1 MPGCP
6 RQMRRRRLPIL
17 VGALASF
24 GATDA
29 LSSFHHHPPSPYRAS
44 AAKRTHW
51 HRTSLHV
58 SRSEPTS
65 ATDNVSIQ
73 WSKLTVPQLKSQLK
87 DRGLPVSGKKAELVQ
102 RIVEHESSTSGA
114 EKNSSNDAARPAF
127 PPPKDETEIEVV
139 RKEVKETLSLLDGLK
154 IGDSK
159 PNSKSSLLQDQSF
172 STMSSQTTTRQQ
184 AQERRMMESLK
195 QSLKKTQQKSMEK
208 SQEAAD
214 EQPRKLS
221 AKESA
226 HAHRVQ
232 GYAEQLRLRPAND
245 LKEELISL
253 RLSTKGRKPDLV
265 KRLSEYLVS
274 HGDDALE
281 EGPVDIQLPELTKS
295 TLLDDIEVPVSFAG
309 IAKLSKTAAGA
320 LQQAFGKRD
329 ELPKP
334 TPIQLA
340 AIPKMFYAQQSAI
353 LHAPTGSGKTVTFLL
368 PITETL
374 WQEVESK
381 EVEVRNKE
389 NGIALILLPTRE
401 LAAQVAGV
409 ATVLAPP
416 GMVRFVP
423 RPMNLMNCWR
433 DEVDAGEEFEYYETS
448 SNGERPAHEKK
459 YKPRILVGSAKSV
472 SVSLFGDSKMPGPP
486 TNKPQGKELLSCVRW
501 LVMDEV
507 DRLLDVKKS
516 RTDKKSRHEKPAA
529 MLSAAVARLTI
540 GRVQVIAASATV
552 GRPMRREL
560 SRVLG
565 LHSSECPE
573 TIRGDD
579 DASKLRDKIKSDDKH
594 VGRAVKIPTT
604 VRNYVLPVDGS
615 TAGSL
620 LTSAAFAAKSIL
632 QPANG
637 ESCSQKKVLVVLTR
651 NCDIKLHN
659 ALGAL
664 QHFGI
669 RPQPQ
674 SLLDV
679 LEADGADRLVEAH
692 RKVSR
697 VEGVGGKQQKS
708 NGEDEG
714 YLLVTHEDNVRGLHL
729 DRLDAVVVVGRPGSP
744 DEYTHIA
751 GRTGRAGREGNVL
764 NIVSYEQAAALAS
777 WTQMLGVDFMPIDES
792 DIVSVF

>member
-1 MPGCP
+1 MT
-6 RQMRRRRLPIL
+6 RRRFPIL
-17 VGALASF
+17 IGALASIA
-24 GATDA
+24 ATDA
-29 LSSFHHHPPSPYRAS
+29 LSSFHHQPPSSPHRHRDRSHAS
-44 AAKRTHW
+44 KRTHW

-65 ATDNVSIQ
+65 STDNVSFQ

-102 RIVEHESSTSGA
+102 RILEHESSTTGA
-114 EKNSSNDAARPAF
+114 ERSQNSSKDAKRSAF

-154 IGDSK
+154 IGGSES
-159 PNSKSSLLQDQSF
+159 NTKSNLLQDQSF

-195 QSLKKTQQKSMEK
+195 QSLKKTQQKSTDK
-208 SQEAAD
+208 SQKAAA

-221 AKESA
+221 AQESA

-232 GYAEQLRLRPAND
+232 GYTEQLRLRPAND
-245 LKEELISL
+245 LKEELLSL

-265 KRLSEYLVS
+265 HRLAEYLVS
-274 HGDDALE
+274 HGDEALE
-281 EGPVDIQLPELTKS
+281 DGPGDIQLPELTKS

-309 IAKLSKTAAGA
+309 IAKLSKTAASA
-320 LQQAFGKRD
+320 LQQAFGNRD
-329 ELPKP
+329 EDPEP

-389 NGIALILLPTRE
+389 NGMALILLPTRE

-448 SNGERPAHEKK
+448 SNGERPTHEKK
-459 YKPRILVGSAKSV
+459 YKPRILVGSAKSIA
-472 SVSLFGDSKMPGPP
+472 VSLFGDSKMPGSP

-516 RTDKKSRHEKPAA
+516 RTDKRSRHEKPAA
-529 MLSAAVARLTI
+529 MLSAAVARLTM

-552 GRPMRREL
+552 GRPLRREL

-579 DASKLRDKIKSDDKH
+579 DTSKLRDKIKSDEKH
-594 VGRAVKIPTT
+594 VGRAVKIPPT

-620 LTSAAFAAKSIL
+620 LTSAAFATKSIL
-632 QPANG
+632 QPAKG

-669 RPQPQ
+669 RPRPQ

-697 VEGVGGKQQKS
+697 VEGVGGKQYS
-708 NGEDEG
+708 NDEGEG

-751 GRTGRAGREGNVL
+751 GRTGRAGRKGSVL
-764 NIVSYEQAAALAS
+764 NIVSFEQAAALAS
-777 WTQMLGVDFMPIDES
+777 WTKMLGVDFMPIDES
-792 DIVSVF
+792 DIASVF